1 MLARNETIFKWCL
14 YGAATFLCFLAQGA
28 VFQRITLWGVI
39 PFLYP
44 VLAAVVGTLEGR
56 WPGPFTPWRW
66 AWCATVCCRRS
77 FPAFTP

>member
-44 VLAAVVGTLEGR
+44 VLAAVVGTLEGPLAGSIYALAR
-56 WPGPFTPWRW
+56 
-66 AWCATVCCRRS
+66 CATVCCRTS